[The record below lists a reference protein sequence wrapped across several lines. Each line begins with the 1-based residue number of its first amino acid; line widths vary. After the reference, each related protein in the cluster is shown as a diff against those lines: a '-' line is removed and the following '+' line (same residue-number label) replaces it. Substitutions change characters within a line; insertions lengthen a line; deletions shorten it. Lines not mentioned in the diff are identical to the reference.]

1 MGAGPLLLLHRRSVV
16 ICRMGIFNRIKNIVA
31 SELSS
36 HSSTSP
42 SLEDI
47 LAGDDDELRRI
58 IDELSQDGPP
68 PAPSAPPPP
77 TSVPA
82 NILAAHTVL
91 NVPVGSSHDHIKKAY
106 RTSIAAWHPDRFANA
121 SAEEHAAANAR
132 ARDITSAYQT
142 LKSYYGIA

>member
-1 MGAGPLLLLHRRSVV
+1 
-16 ICRMGIFNRIKNIVA
+16 MGIFNRIKNIVA

-36 HSSTSP
+36 HGSMSP
-42 SLEDI
+42 SIDDI
-47 LAGDDDELRRI
+47 LASDDDELRRI
-58 IDELSQDGPP
+58 IDELTRDQEGPTRQ
-68 PAPSAPPPP
+68 APPPP

-91 NVPVGSSHDHIKKAY
+91 NVPVGASHDHIKKAY